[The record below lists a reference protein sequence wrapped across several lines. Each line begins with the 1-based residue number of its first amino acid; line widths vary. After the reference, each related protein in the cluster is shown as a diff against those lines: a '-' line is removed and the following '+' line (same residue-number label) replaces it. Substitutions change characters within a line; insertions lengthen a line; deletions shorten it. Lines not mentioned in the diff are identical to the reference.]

1 MWCAPSDLAL
11 QDGGRTVFLT
21 DAECS
26 CGDGSFQNFRNFRLT
41 VPPLCTPLA
50 YIAEVDPQ
58 TICVPY
64 AGILYLSMPLY
75 SAQGGSA
82 APLIRKLPHDLRQ
95 PLHGDHVR

>member
-1 MWCAPSDLAL
+1 MEGEQFSLQTLNVLAVSA
-11 QDGGRTVFLT
+11 VFK
-21 DAECS
+21 
-26 CGDGSFQNFRNFRLT
+26 FFVRLT

-58 TICVPY
+58 SICVPY

-75 SAQGGSA
+75 SAQAGSTA
-82 APLIRKLPHDLRQ
+82 SLLRKLPHDLRQ